1 MEDGYI
7 QLQEPDVKYF
17 VNYCLLGGA
26 KIRRMD
32 LDLKDAFWPGYCNP
46 SIMYDTKDN
55 NWKFIIRNVNYVLHG
70 SQHPYKCYSSWGP
83 VLYSIP
89 FEDGRNLKTRN
100 FLGTAK
106 NPMEDEWEFKQI
118 ETRPYTPIWEFWGEE
133 DARLV
138 RWDNKLYTTGVRRD
152 DNKDGRGRM
161 ELMRI
166 SENATPQE
174 ISKLKVKAPG
184 KDDGYCEKN
193 WMPIRDLPYHYVRLA
208 NPTIVVKVDP
218 KTGKSEEVVH
228 KDKAPGF
235 VDENFDLLRGSSQVV
250 TWGDYYISLVHTC
263 ELWLTASNRK
273 FARYCHVFVVWD
285 KEWNIVKMSPLFS
298 FGNYN
303 VEFTTGL
310 EYKDGKFYIPFA
322 LQDNFS
328 FLMEVDESV
337 ISNFIDGK
345 LIEEA
350 DTTSC
355 VSELNDSK
363 QLFKQLFNPNAT
375 QERLFKVGKQYFDE
389 RNLAASYCI
398 FTHSADMFENTYEE
412 RLYAAR
418 SIADLGHRDRH
429 EIGMW
434 MSCIQHDPERPEGYM
449 AAAMYYFY
457 RESWYEALYFAEQS
471 MKYLDSFINNGGEL
485 HLYNADGIRL
495 LYNQCLFETD
505 KYPYAID
512 ALDRAGVKHEKNRR
526 VL

>member
-1 MEDGYI
+1 MEEGYV

-17 VNYCLLGGA
+17 VNYCLLGGV

-32 LDLKDAFWPGYCNP
+32 LDLKDPFWPGYCNP
-46 SIMYDTKDN
+46 SIMYDKKDD

-83 VLYSIP
+83 VLYSVP
-89 FEDGRNLKTRN
+89 WEDGRNLKTQN
-100 FLGTAK
+100 FLGTA
-106 NPMEDEWEFKQI
+106 NDPMNDDWHFTKI

-138 RWDNKLYTTGVRRD
+138 RWNDKLYTTGVRRD

-161 ELMRI
+161 ELMHI
-166 SENATPQE
+166 TENATKPQE
-174 ISKLKVKAPG
+174 INRLKVKAPG

-228 KDKAPGF
+228 KDKASGF
-235 VDENFDLLRGSSQVV
+235 VDEKFDLLRGSSQVV

-273 FARYCHVFVVWD
+273 FARYCHVFIVWD

-328 FLMEVDESV
+328 FLMEVDENV
-337 ISNFIDGK
+337 IRNFIDGK
-345 LIEEA
+345 LIEKA
-350 DTTSC
+350 DTTSMRH
-355 VSELNDSK
+355 EILN
-363 QLFKQLFNPNAT
+363 QTLFKDIFNPNAT
-375 QERLFKVGKQYFDE
+375 QQELFNIGKQYFDE
-389 RNLAASYCI
+389 QNLAAAYCV
-398 FTHSADMFENTYEE
+398 FTHSADTFDYTYTE

-429 EIGMW
+429 EISMW
-434 MSCIQHDPERPEGYM
+434 ISCIQHDPNRPEAYM

-457 RESWYEALYFAEQS
+457 RDSWYEALFFAEEG
-471 MKYLDSFINNGGEL
+471 MKRLEPFLRAGGKMIMYDEQG
-485 HLYNADGIRL
+485 YRL
-495 LYNQCLFETD
+495 LYNKCLFETQR
-505 KYPYAID
+505 YVEAIP
-512 ALDRAGVKHEKNRR
+512 ALDASNVEHQKNRR